1 MIFND
6 SPTAQWNFQLLLNYW
21 ILSTDP
27 KKSFNLYFEYF
38 SWFML
43 NRSFNRCQ
51 NCFRVRLST
60 LNINFFIENMITF
73 VNCRRGGPKTIA
85 RYEVD
90 YIQKSKTIK
99 GSFKNR
105 FFLFW
110 NRVHFRI
117 KCAWI
122 FCELSTFHQKCSN
135 WCLLLFNNNN
145 LSIIQASTTNFFSIL
160 VSKNSVYFV
169 NNLKSNSMSFFM
181 PCLLKYS
188 FECNWSKLLNWN
200 RVFQFQLG
208 QILLTS
214 TNVYWKK
221 TIAR

>member
-51 NCFRVRLST
+51 NCFRVRLSA

-99 GSFKNR
+99 GSFKNC
-105 FFLFW
+105 FFSFEIVFIL
-110 NRVHFRI
+110 
-117 KCAWI
+117 
-122 FCELSTFHQKCSN
+122 ESN
-135 WCLLLFNNNN
+135 VQGFFVNCQLLIENVQIDVYYYLIIIICLLF
-145 LSIIQASTTNFFSIL
+145 
-160 VSKNSVYFV
+160 
-169 NNLKSNSMSFFM
+169 
-181 PCLLKYS
+181 
-188 FECNWSKLLNWN
+188 KL
-200 RVFQFQLG
+200 QQ
-208 QILLTS
+208 QTS
-214 TNVYWKK
+214 S
-221 TIAR
+221 AF